1 MILPGCSQ
9 SSLMIP
15 SGVISP
21 GDSLEGGS
29 ASAFA
34 SVAGLVKENV
44 LGWMGQNQWLSQN
57 ITWMVLSSML

>member
-1 MILPGCSQ
+1 
-9 SSLMIP
+9 MIP